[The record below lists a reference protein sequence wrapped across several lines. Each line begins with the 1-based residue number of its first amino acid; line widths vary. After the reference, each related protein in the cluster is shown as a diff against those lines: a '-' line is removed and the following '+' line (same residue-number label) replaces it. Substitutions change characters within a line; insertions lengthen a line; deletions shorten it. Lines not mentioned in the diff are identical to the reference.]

1 MQFTPHSELGINHV
15 FQPRNTEKP
24 VLFKSDI
31 AKHPDHFRTRNLHQ
45 AALILTKTSI
55 CSRHRELAAVCCPVQ
70 RKASWEFHTQP
81 VTVLE
86 KLRMLLSQFVF
97 PK

>member
-1 MQFTPHSELGINHV
+1 MQLTPDSELEINHA

-24 VLFKSDI
+24 VLFKSDV
-31 AKHPDHFRTRNLHQ
+31 AEHPDHFRTRNLHQ

-55 CSRHRELAAVCCPVQ
+55 CSRHRELAAVYCPVQ

-81 VTVLE
+81 ATVLE

>member
-1 MQFTPHSELGINHV
+1 MQFTPDSELEINHA
-15 FQPRNTEKP
+15 FQPRNIEKP

-31 AKHPDHFRTRNLHQ
+31 EDHFRTLNLHQ
-45 AALILTKTSI
+45 ASLILTKTSI
-55 CSRHRELAAVCCPVQ
+55 CSGHRELAAVYCPVQ

-86 KLRMLLSQFVF
+86 KLRMLLFQFVF